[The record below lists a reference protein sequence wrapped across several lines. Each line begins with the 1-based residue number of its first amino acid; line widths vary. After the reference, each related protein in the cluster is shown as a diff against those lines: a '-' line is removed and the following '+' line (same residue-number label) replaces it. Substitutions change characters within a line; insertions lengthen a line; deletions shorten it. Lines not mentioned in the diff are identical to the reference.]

1 MEKSQLSHGYMIIAN
16 YDYVVAGLYSYTK
29 KKHMYNY
36 KNQVFGI
43 CCSWLRI
50 MRDHVVVDLKLSQ
63 LFFFNHYIPFRIR

>member
-50 MRDHVVVDLKLSQ
+50 
-63 LFFFNHYIPFRIR
+63 